1 MSLGPLSTIVED
13 KFNGNYN
20 AWVADF
26 AERVK
31 SVYPEWA
38 ELHSAIEHNYEI
50 AGLMLDDASYIRY
63 NSGKFFLPKSEQ
75 RMLGEKSK
83 LYEEWLYT
91 WRRNGLVV
99 EQTR

>member
-26 AERVK
+26 AARVK
-31 SVYPEWA
+31 DVYPEWT
-38 ELHSAIEHNYEI
+38 ELHTAIEHNYEI
-50 AGLMLDDASYIRY
+50 AGRMLDDACDIRY
-63 NSGKFFLPKSEQ
+63 NPGKILLSKSEQ
-75 RMLGEKSK
+75 QLLKKKSK

-91 WRRNGLVV
+91 WRRNGLIV
-99 EQTR
+99 EQTK